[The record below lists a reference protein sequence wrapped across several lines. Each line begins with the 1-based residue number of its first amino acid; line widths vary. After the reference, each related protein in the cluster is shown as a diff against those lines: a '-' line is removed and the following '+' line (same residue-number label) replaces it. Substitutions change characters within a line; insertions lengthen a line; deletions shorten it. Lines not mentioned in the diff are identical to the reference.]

1 MANPLFSIC
10 TIFRDEERF
19 LPEFLDVF
27 GSVTDDFVLVDT
39 GSRDKSLEILKA
51 RGFEWHSFEWIHDFS
66 AARNFS
72 LAQAKGDW
80 IFVLD
85 VDDRVTPEVIWQ
97 LRKHLE
103 TTSADALSFRYAST
117 MTLEW
122 KGNARSIKAIQPRMM
137 VFRNHLGIE
146 YRNSIHE
153 TPIPSLEENNRVME
167 STSFMVYHL
176 GYARELHS
184 QKNERNKQMILQA
197 FAAGD
202 RSERTLLHYVMAQWK
217 GEESE
222 YELLNSAWENSGE
235 GLRLRIAETAY
246 AWLLDH
252 TLPIDFEKEE
262 ILQKL
267 GVWEQRILQKSPHSL
282 ILEFRAAREAF
293 LKNLPNESLKSY
305 RKIYDKIA
313 SESTLLRY
321 RSEVLYR
328 LGFLFAVVGDFG
340 GALSYLLEHEHEF
353 GPSARVFHQKIKIF
367 AVRGKIKDLEESFL
381 RLPADLNQLAV
392 EKKAEVEQIV
402 KGFQI
407 IGKEDILRRLK

>member
-1 MANPLFSIC
+1 
-10 TIFRDEERF
+10 
-19 LPEFLDVF
+19 
-27 GSVTDDFVLVDT
+27 
-39 GSRDKSLEILKA
+39 
-51 RGFEWHSFEWIHDFS
+51 
-66 AARNFS
+66 
-72 LAQAKGDW
+72 
-80 IFVLD
+80 
-85 VDDRVTPEVIWQ
+85 
-97 LRKHLE
+97 
-103 TTSADALSFRYAST
+103 
-117 MTLEW
+117 
-122 KGNARSIKAIQPRMM
+122 
-137 VFRNHLGIE
+137 
-146 YRNSIHE
+146 
-153 TPIPSLEENNRVME
+153 
-167 STSFMVYHL
+167 MVYHL